1 VSSSRQGDFA
11 IEAGQL
17 VAGYYR
23 LVEYIGAGAMGVV
36 WRAVDERLERSV
48 AVKKVVGQHGLS
60 PADRAE
66 LHARAMREAKNAAR
80 LQHPNAIMVFDIT
93 EHEGDPCLVMEYLPS
108 KSLSQLIAERGTLPV
123 PEVARIGEQVA
134 AALQAAH
141 EAGIVHRDVKPG
153 NILIDDAGVAK
164 LTDFGISRAQG
175 DMTLTATGLVGGTPA
190 YLAPELARGADPA
203 PASDVFALGATLYHA
218 IEGHCP
224 YGDNPNQLALL
235 HTAAS
240 GKVRPPMQAG
250 KATALLMSMLRPE
263 ASERIGMAEAARRLA
278 QVAASAGAPDTPAA
292 TMPALP
298 PTGPVP
304 SQPAAEQRSSWHR
317 SRGSQ
322 RQGTAVFDAVEHQP
336 APPRNDKPKDPQR
349 GKSGNAKLI
358 AGLLAFIAV
367 IAVGLVLLLNNDGE
381 DPQAAGPPPSSQ
393 TAEKPPPSSKPKQG
407 GHDKSGGPIQFG
419 DAGNLVVDFYT
430 FPKGMAAS
438 WQMLSEEAKQEY
450 GSEDEFRKYWSQ
462 YDQVWSNDAV
472 GKQNADGSVTIT
484 IQVTFLTDG
493 TERTEQHQVR
503 VIRQDGELRVDS
515 GTR

>member
-1 VSSSRQGDFA
+1 
-11 IEAGQL
+11 
-17 VAGYYR
+17 
-23 LVEYIGAGAMGVV
+23 MGVV
-36 WRAVDERLERSV
+36 WRAIDERLERPV
-48 AVKKVVGQHGLS
+48 AVKRVIGQHGMS

-93 EHEGDPCLVMEYLPS
+93 EHEGDPCLVMEYLES
-108 KSLSQLIAERGTLPV
+108 KSLAQLITERGTLPV

-134 AALQAAH
+134 RALHAAH
-141 EAGIVHRDVKPG
+141 KAGIVHRDVKPG
-153 NILIDDAGVAK
+153 NILIDDSGVAK

-240 GKVRPPMQAG
+240 GKIQPPMQAG

-263 ASERIGMAEAARRLA
+263 AAERITMAEAARRLA
-278 QVAASAGAPDTPAA
+278 QVASSVGAPEAPPA

-298 PTGPVP
+298 PAPPPSHRDNASP
-304 SQPAAEQRSSWHR
+304 SQRTGGDQHP
-317 SRGSQ
+317 
-322 RQGTAVFDAVEHQP
+322 GTAVFSAAGPHRPPATQPKRPDKGGRGGRSKSGRLAVLVAAALLVVAAVVAGFVFWLDGNGQQAQGDKPPASSQTSQP
-336 APPRNDKPKDPQR
+336 AP
-349 GKSGNAKLI
+349 S
-358 AGLLAFIAV
+358 
-367 IAVGLVLLLNNDGE
+367 
-381 DPQAAGPPPSSQ
+381 SSQ
-393 TAEKPPPSSKPKQG
+393 PKQG
-407 GHDKSGGPIQFG
+407 GHDASGGPIGFSE
-419 DAGNLVVDFYT
+419 AGNLVVDFYT
-430 FPKGMAAS
+430 FPAGMAKS

-450 GSEDEFRKYWSQ
+450 GSEAKFRKYWSQ
-462 YDQVWSNDAV
+462 YDQVWSNNAR
-472 GKQNADGSVTIT
+472 GEQNPDGSVTIS
-484 IQVTFLTDG
+484 IDVTYLNDG
-493 TERTEQHQVR
+493 TEMTTKRKVR
-503 VIRQDGELRVDS
+503 VIRQGNQLRVDS